1 MKLKQLMV
9 PMALV
14 GILSFGA
21 FQVDAYFG
29 KVNLTETQQATLQ
42 EMRDDGASRAEVKAQ
57 FENWSIE
64 APERREHRR
73 GGMHNNIFEQL
84 SDTQKEA
91 LKELKT
97 NGADRSDIHEQLA
110 DWGIEIPEPPFFSE
124 LSDDQ
129 KETLKEMREDG
140 ADREEIKAQL
150 EDWGID
156 LPERGSKK

>member
-1 MKLKQLMV
+1 MPTLCWTSSQCLY
-9 PMALV
+9 LT
-14 GILSFGA
+14 LLCA
-21 FQVDAYFG
+21 FYAGLGV
-29 KVNLTETQQATLQ
+29 
-42 EMRDDGASRAEVKAQ
+42 
-57 FENWSIE
+57 
-64 APERREHRR
+64 
-73 GGMHNNIFEQL
+73 HNNIFEQL